1 MINEEDKKDIKS
13 VLNEQFDL
21 IDRLEKFGSQNIAI
35 QSLCE
40 EIKDCNKIIM
50 EIIEGPKGGIEKMIE
65 RTS

>member
-21 IDRLEKFGSQNIAI
+21 INRLEKFGCQSVMS
-35 QSLCE
+35 QSLCY